1 MRREEA
7 RNNFQIKG
15 RRYIFLKNVDH
26 LTREEKEALSELE
39 AQDLDTTQAMQIRIN
54 LQQLF
59 TMDPKA
65 ARRFLDR
72 WCVWV
77 QVCDLA
83 PMKKL
88 ARTVMA
94 KAEGILR
101 SISTG
106 LSNGVLEA
114 INGNVQA
121 AKRKAKGYR
130 TKRNLKAIV
139 YLIAGNVLANSPT

>member
-1 MRREEA
+1 MKLLLDGA
-7 RNNFQIKG
+7 ANLPAAALDG
-15 RRYIFLKNVDH
+15 R
-26 LTREEKEALSELE
+26 
-39 AQDLDTTQAMQIRIN
+39 QDR
-54 LQQLF
+54 
-59 TMDPKA
+59 
-65 ARRFLDR
+65 RRFLDR
-72 WCVWV
+72 WNAWV

-83 PMKKL
+83 QMKRL
-88 ARTVMA
+88 AKTIMA

-101 SISTG
+101 SIVTG

-139 YLIAGNVLANSPT
+139 YLAASPVTFWPIHPL